1 MSQVENAAALPGGVG
16 TVIPWVALGASVH
29 RNASA
34 PDIDYQGN
42 HSQSTADVPFFE
54 STFDFSAMLDGG
66 YDRSLSMQMGAELN
80 LPGFN
85 SSLGPLPTGEPRT
98 MFPFFGPFEKA
109 VGVVF
114 FPGVLGEPDRF
125 DLSRWNAF
133 LTRTALLCSRV
144 SERTVAVE
152 RGRLPSSSKCRAPQL
167 NRKMGVAAQGSSA
180 ILDHFVAY
188 VKGGTDAS
196 LHIGGE
202 TRRA

>member
-1 MSQVENAAALPGGVG
+1 LPGGVG

-125 DLSRWNAF
+125 DLSRWVAF
-133 LTRTALLCSRV
+133 LTRTALLAPEYRSAPSPWNEVGCRPLRNAEHRSLTDGCGCTGLLRDPGPLRCV
-144 SERTVAVE
+144 RE
-152 RGRLPSSSKCRAPQL
+152 RGDRR
-167 NRKMGVAAQGSSA
+167 VAA
-180 ILDHFVAY
+180 H
-188 VKGGTDAS
+188 
-196 LHIGGE
+196 
-202 TRRA
+202 RR